1 MFESQY
7 WFAGATIVFEFML
20 SFVVTTNVSCFLFL
34 FARMHNYAVAGSN
47 SIIKLSKKTQI
58 ALFMVHIGFNIINT
72 VGFTIFGRDA
82 DRSAELAKGC
92 ELKWLG
98 DRGGRLM
105 IYGPFG
111 DPQYF
116 KSEVYLLG
124 VTLLFTT
131 PIPVVLTIDSVRK
144 LMEYRKC
151 VVAMFH
157 MFFPL
162 TMLYTAIMIDYH
174 ESVSEGDMT
183 TMRVVPLMALIT
195 DLLHSSLIFI
205 LKTRGHNKIL
215 ALFSQRC
222 QRIRPKSK
230 SCVLSTQV
238 TRIE

>member
-1 MFESQY
+1 
-7 WFAGATIVFEFML
+7 
-20 SFVVTTNVSCFLFL
+20 
-34 FARMHNYAVAGSN
+34 
-47 SIIKLSKKTQI
+47 
-58 ALFMVHIGFNIINT
+58 MVHIGFNIINT

-144 LMEYRKC
+144 LMEYRK
-151 VVAMFH
+151 A
-157 MFFPL
+157 
-162 TMLYTAIMIDYH
+162 
-174 ESVSEGDMT
+174 SVSVKTQQMT
-183 TMRVVPLMALIT
+183 NKLLSTFLWQIHTGPVLAKVSTNSSEIQIMCFEYSSYAYRVMFTFLCKTYATNYSIATEIT
-195 DLLHSSLIFI
+195 V
-205 LKTRGHNKIL
+205 LKTIVYK
-215 ALFSQRC
+215 
-222 QRIRPKSK
+222 
-230 SCVLSTQV
+230 
-238 TRIE
+238 